1 MIVVIVG
8 DAVNLYLS
16 LCILK
21 RCIFIKFLSVHF
33 INYILDISFILP
45 IINLLCHLMNNQ
57 MLCGIYLPLV
67 VYIFP
72 MIVQEFHWKLIK
84 IDQKLSVVV
93 ARLRVQYEQ

>member
-1 MIVVIVG
+1 
-8 DAVNLYLS
+8 
-16 LCILK
+16 
-21 RCIFIKFLSVHF
+21 
-33 INYILDISFILP
+33 
-45 IINLLCHLMNNQ
+45 MNNQ

-67 VYIFP
+67 VYIFL